1 MSSNPPK
8 RPQRNINPNIA
19 AMIKKGQKEAQKE
32 KEEKEELQSHV
43 NVNGKRKKISEMKQ
57 DDWMNMSE
65 SDIEAYMMQ
74 SYANMCTLESDYV
87 TKKTLQRY
95 GTTDPNVS
103 FYRTLT
109 ATDEWLRAYRLAI
122 EKFPYVMKDLSSS
135 PAFADM
141 GAEKI
146 LLLDTSAQIAFPDY
160 YEDFEPFACG
170 YNNWKKGENIGY
182 AKDPTDFLA
191 QNPSSKA
198 TMPSKITDPK
208 SKMAGAYECTGPNIK
223 FFYKVPNA
231 TVFEKLKKIAYYV
244 VRGLPVPDELLP
256 YKVVKGT
263 KFYLTDEGLH
273 SNLIDFIN
281 DKSLEGLALAAI
293 PGAFGDMFIPI
304 KDLEIIMDSILGKEN
319 YLILISNVKMDNTG
333 GVTHYICR
341 GMYLDVLGT
350 FKYGQVNVTCKFG
363 GDRIIAGG
371 TMYMR
376 SVQSIMKR
384 TLIMAAYSS
393 FKSLPGKKFPDGR
406 DDPNSPSNRMKNL
419 KASINLEIATRG
431 MRLMYGGEE
440 EGRSRPGLL
449 RRNAHVE
456 EIEDGPKKRKMPEIT
471 EGEIK
476 VTHNQIDEKPFVP
489 VIENQGPIIEEKEEK
504 EEVII
509 KRPSQQGKAG
519 DVEK

>member
-8 RPQRNINPNIA
+8 RPQRGIDPKTSA
-19 AMIKKGQKEAQKE
+19 LIKKGLKEAQKE

-43 NVNGKRKKISEMKQ
+43 NVNGKRKKISEMRQ
-57 DDWMNMSE
+57 EDWMNMSE

-74 SYANMCTLESDYV
+74 SYANLCTLESDYA
-87 TKKTLQRY
+87 TKQTLQRY
-95 GTTDPNVS
+95 GTINPDIS

-109 ATDEWLRAYRLAI
+109 ATDEWLRAYRLAL

-141 GAEKI
+141 GGEKI

-191 QNPSSKA
+191 HNPNSNA
-198 TMPSKITDPK
+198 RMPTKIK
-208 SKMAGAYECTGPNIK
+208 GGKMEGAYECTGKDIK

-244 VRGLPVPDELLP
+244 VKGLPVPDELLP
-256 YKVVKGT
+256 YKVVMGNKI
-263 KFYLTDEGLH
+263 YLTDEGLH
-273 SNLIDFIN
+273 SNLIDFIS

-293 PGAFGDMFIPI
+293 PGAYGDMFIPI

-319 YLILISNVKMDNTG
+319 YLILVSNVKMDNTG

-350 FKYGQVNVTCKFG
+350 FRYGQVNITCKFG
-363 GDRIIAGG
+363 GERIIAGG

-393 FKSLPGKKFPDGR
+393 FKSLPGKKTPDGK

-419 KASINLEIATRG
+419 QGSIRLELATRG
-431 MRLMYGGEE
+431 MRLMYGGKED
-440 EGRSRPGLL
+440 GRSRPRLL
-449 RRNAHVE
+449 RRTAHVE
-456 EIEDGPKKRKMPEIT
+456 EIEDGPKKRKLPEIT
-471 EGEIK
+471 DGETK

-489 VIENQGPIIEEKEEK
+489 VMEQEGPIIEEREEK
-504 EEVII
+504 EEVIT